1 MKRNTHLVPKGNTE
15 IALRKAADLLRI
27 TDSILTL
34 NDTWFN
40 ELIDWADEY
49 EVPEYIFPRDKK
61 NLLIIDDLQLWEYQ
75 FTRIPESIGKLG
87 HLTKMSLNFNQLST
101 LPESIGKLNHLTV
114 LSLWE
119 NKIILIR
126 RFYLY
131 EHVGDGHCPNIDPVY
146 DFNHCFSQI
155 SAMLQH
161 YLFTTFQ
168 QSPTYT
174 ILPQ

>member
-1 MKRNTHLVPKGNTE
+1 MPKGNTE

-87 HLTKMSLNFNQLST
+87 HLTKLSLNFNQLST

-119 NKIILIR
+119 NKIILIPESIGKLSKLKRLILIGNPFSSNEIDRIR
-126 RFYLY
+126 RL
-131 EHVGDGHCPNIDPVY
+131 
-146 DFNHCFSQI
+146 
-155 SAMLQH
+155 
-161 YLFTTFQ
+161 
-168 QSPTYT
+168 
-174 ILPQ
+174 LPRTEVKF